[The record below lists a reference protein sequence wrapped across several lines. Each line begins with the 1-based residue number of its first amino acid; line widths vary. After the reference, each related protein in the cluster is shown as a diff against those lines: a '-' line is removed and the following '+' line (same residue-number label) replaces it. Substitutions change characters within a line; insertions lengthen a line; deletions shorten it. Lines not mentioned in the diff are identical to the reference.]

1 MALRSDGS
9 ILGWG
14 DNGDGQCNVPHPNS
28 GFAAMSGGGLH
39 SVGLKADSTIVG
51 WGYDNWGQCQVP
63 EPNQGFLAQDCGGK
77 HTLALR
83 CGGSVEAFGY
93 DNWGQCQVPEPNTGF
108 VAVSGGAFHSIG
120 LRVDP
125 SGVLHGQAGSGITA
139 VPNPFGSVI
148 TLELSP
154 GFAEGSVVSVYD
166 LSGRVVAVLS
176 PLSGHSVYVWNGAGV
191 DGLRRA
197 KGVYFVR
204 AVCGRLSAT
213 VRVIM
218 L

>member
-51 WGYDNWGQCQVP
+51 W
-63 EPNQGFLAQDCGGK
+63 
-77 HTLALR
+77 
-83 CGGSVEAFGY
+83 GY

-176 PLSGHSVYVWNGAGV
+176 PLSGHSVYVWNGAGA